1 MYKSN
6 DMRLCQF
13 KFKLPEELIA
23 QYPAPYRDEAK
34 MMVLHR
40 KTGEIEHM
48 LLPELVQY
56 FDEGD
61 LFVFNDSK
69 VFPARLWGYKEKTN
83 ALIEVFL
90 LRELT
95 NLKDRDHDLVAS

>member
-23 QYPAPYRDEAK
+23 QYPAAYRDEARL
-34 MMVLHR
+34 MVLHR
-40 KTGEIEHM
+40 KSGEIEHKS
-48 LLPELVQY
+48 LPELVEF

-61 LFVFNDSK
+61 LFVFNDTK
-69 VFPARLWGYKEKTN
+69 VFPAQIGR
-83 ALIEVFL
+83 AHV
-90 LRELT
+90 
-95 NLKDRDHDLVAS
+95 